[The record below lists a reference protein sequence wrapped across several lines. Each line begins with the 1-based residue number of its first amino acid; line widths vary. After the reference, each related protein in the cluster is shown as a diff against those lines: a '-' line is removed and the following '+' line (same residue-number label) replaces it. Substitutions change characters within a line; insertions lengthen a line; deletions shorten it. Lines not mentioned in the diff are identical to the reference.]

1 MFLIA
6 RCLARIQAVVHVAV
20 EDVPDRE
27 AQHIV
32 LKGQSGFAN
41 DTPGLRFV
49 EAVEDDL
56 QFVEHHLMLRLV
68 RCEFGIADLG
78 QQLLLVAEMRLQ
90 HLVELLGER
99 LQFIEVA
106 MILPD
111 VCDFQR
117 EIEDRLVLRVDLRLM
132 NLEVV
137 APGDQLLEGNPERL

>member
-1 MFLIA
+1 
-6 RCLARIQAVVHVAV
+6 
-20 EDVPDRE
+20 
-27 AQHIV
+27 
-32 LKGQSGFAN
+32 
-41 DTPGLRFV
+41 
-49 EAVEDDL
+49 
-56 QFVEHHLMLRLV
+56 
-68 RCEFGIADLG
+68 
-78 QQLLLVAEMRLQ
+78 LQ